1 MKKCGRTYQFQ
12 CGNSPS
18 EPLRVSVRCAVAAAG
33 HPIHS
38 SALQDSRLSAPNVTG
53 IIYSVFVINI
63 EAGGWGVDE
72 VGNSGVRSALV
83 IGQLSHTVLAFFGL
97 FVFSLFF
104 VALR

>member
-1 MKKCGRTYQFQ
+1 MKKCGRTYQFL

-63 EAGGWGVDE
+63 EAGWEGG
-72 VGNSGVRSALV
+72 GG
-83 IGQLSHTVLAFFGL
+83 GGGG
-97 FVFSLFF
+97 
-104 VALR
+104 